1 MDGRYSVKKRERN
14 KKVGTINRQ
23 EKKRHGAH
31 MKRHEAHM
39 GKRNVAAPA
48 ALAAPAAVVVGEAG
62 AAAPME
68 QMNAG
73 ELVVQ
78 AEQAYGENVN
88 HIDDIGLGA
97 VVGDNGALMAHP
109 VGMGG
114 GNKKKRR
121 KSKKR
126 KSKRRKSKK
135 KMRRTKKY
143 KR

>member
-1 MDGRYSVKKRERN
+1 MEGRSPVKEKEA
-14 KKVGTINRQ
+14 KKSKVGTRNRQ
-23 EKKRHGAH
+23 KKKRHDAH
-31 MKRHEAHM
+31 MR
-39 GKRNVAAPA
+39 KRNVVAPV
-48 ALAAPAAVVVGEAG
+48 APAAVVVDEA
-62 AAAPME
+62 AE

-135 KMRRTKKY
+135 KMKRTKKY